1 MAATRKSSKDNRS
14 PKEMLDDLSKQVLYK
29 PYYKPLNSGGQIR
42 DYMLEEKGTD
52 LLRLATEDEVV
63 PVEEKFYMQDPL
75 RSNTF
80 YLTSFAPSVEW
91 DSIMEFITAKKLY
104 VRNDISQP
112 AADRTHADQTYLF

>member
-1 MAATRKSSKDNRS
+1 MAATRKNSKDNRS
-14 PKEMLDDLSKQVLYK
+14 HKEMLDDLSKQVLYK

-42 DYMLEEKGTD
+42 DYMLEEKGSD

-63 PVEEKFYMQDPL
+63 PAEEKFYMQDPM

-80 YLTSFAPSVEW
+80 YLTSFDPSVEW

-104 VRNDISQP
+104 VRNDIKQP
-112 AADRTHADQTYLF
+112 SADRTHVDQTYLF